1 MDKVDQ
7 CPSRSVTSFGALLPF
22 VILLVFLELGLR
34 FQKQFLKHLPLVG
47 IGRDLEHLP
56 GNSQCSVVRQNALRE
71 PPLGNCGSGTS
82 FAVDQ

>member
-47 IGRDLEHLP
+47 IGRDLEHCPEILNVLSSDKTLYGSLP
-56 GNSQCSVVRQNALRE
+56 WAIVVPVPALR
-71 PPLGNCGSGTS
+71 
-82 FAVDQ
+82 